1 MARRSEHSPQEIKEM
16 VLSAAETIVIE
27 DGLSALKVRKIA
39 MEIGYTVG
47 SIYMV
52 FENMAELILHL
63 KSRALE
69 DLTNQLERVDDR
81 QGDSKQHITELAK
94 TYLRFAQHNSNRWQM
109 IFAPTDSTDS
119 ATPEWYRLQSLRMFE
134 KVEQVFASLLP
145 EAEYSGQA
153 RSSARALWCGVHGVC
168 QLSLTEANGLGD
180 EEAENLV
187 VVLVDNF
194 LNGWSP
200 ARCQE

>member
-63 KSRALE
+63 KSRALD
-69 DLTNQLERVDDR
+69 DLTNQLERVDDSH
-81 QGDSKQHITELAK
+81 GDVKQHIIELAK
-94 TYLRFAQHNSNRWQM
+94 TYLQFAQHNSNRWQM
-109 IFAPTDSTDS
+109 IFTHTDSTVT
-119 ATPEWYRLQSLRMFE
+119 ATPEWYRHQSLRMFE
-134 KVEQVFASLLP
+134 KVEQVFVGLLP
-145 EAEYSGQA
+145 ETDCVQA

-194 LNGWSP
+194 LNGWSLG
-200 ARCQE
+200 RRHE